1 MMSNADEMHPESTP
15 DLFESLEAGS
25 PPHQPPHP
33 TEAKQKPAKR
43 IRREANQ
50 KAAVKQPVSGGSAST
65 AYLTDEDVARR
76 FRVSRQT
83 IWRWIGTSHFPAPF
97 KLSAGTSRWRLEE
110 ILTFERKLP
119 RYAPEDGA
127 KNPERKRT

>member
-1 MMSNADEMHPESTP
+1 MSNADEMHPESTP
-15 DLFESLEAGS
+15 DLFERLKAGS

-33 TEAKQKPAKR
+33 TETKQKPAKR
-43 IRREANQ
+43 IRRGANQ
-50 KAAVKQPVSGGSAST
+50 KVAAKQPVSGGSAST

-76 FRVSRQT
+76 FQVSRQT
-83 IWRWIGTSHFPAPF
+83 IWRWVGASHFPAPF

-119 RYAPEDGA
+119 RFTPEVGSN
-127 KNPERKRT
+127 NPKRKRT

>member
-1 MMSNADEMHPESTP
+1 MSNADEMHPESTP
-15 DLFESLEAGS
+15 DLFERLEAGS
-25 PPHQPPHP
+25 PPLQPTHA
-33 TEAKQKPAKR
+33 TKTKRQPAKR
-43 IRREANQ
+43 VRSKANQ
-50 KAAVKQPVSGGSAST
+50 KVAAKQPVSGGSACI

-83 IWRWIGTSHFPAPF
+83 IWRWVGASHFPAPF

-119 RYAPEDGA
+119 RYAPEDG
-127 KNPERKRT
+127 